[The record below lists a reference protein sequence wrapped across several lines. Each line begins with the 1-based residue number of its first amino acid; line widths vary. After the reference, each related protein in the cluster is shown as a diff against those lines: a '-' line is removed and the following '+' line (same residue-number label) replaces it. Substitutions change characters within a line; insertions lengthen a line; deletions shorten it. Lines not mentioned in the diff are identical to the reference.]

1 MIELA
6 ASILSAN
13 FACLGAEAQAAVA
26 RSITVGIV
34 AHVTN
39 ALDHEQNPGMY
50 RPKNE
55 EALHAAGHQTRI
67 GLTGETYDEGT
78 EKETR

>member
-13 FACLGAEAQAAVA
+13 FACLGAEAQAGVA

-39 ALDHEQNPGMY
+39 ALDHEDPGMY
-50 RPKNE
+50 RQKNE

-67 GLTGETYDEGT
+67 SLTGETYDEGT